1 MSLPITKNRLCPR
14 LFIGFKQ
21 HAVSY
26 RYGLRELLLYLLF
39 QVRRIDMYEVRVV
52 DQDRNLPYKY
62 KSKLVAF
69 MDAAYMSSQ
78 GYPCEVLH
86 AKLKT
91 VIRSY
96 GI

>member
-1 MSLPITKNRLCPR
+1 
-14 LFIGFKQ
+14 
-21 HAVSY
+21 
-26 RYGLRELLLYLLF
+26 
-39 QVRRIDMYEVRVV
+39 MYEVRVV